1 MIKKLLNGESKTITG
16 AAIIIAVTSL
26 TSRFL
31 GIIRDRILAGQF
43 GAGDTLDAYYAA
55 FRIPDLVYNLLVLGA
70 LSAGFIPVFTALI
83 EKNKNE
89 GWQLANRVLNIL
101 IVALAILCGIFA
113 IFTPQLMRW
122 ITPGFNGEKLDIT
135 INLTRIMFLSPL
147 ILGVSSL
154 FGGIL
159 QSFKRFLVFSLAPI
173 FYNLGIIFGALVL
186 VNFFGVY
193 GLAYGVI
200 IGALLHL
207 LVQIP
212 TSIYLGWRPQFL
224 WDFNKDLKKVFTMMV
239 PRTIGLAVSQL
250 NLVVITIIA
259 TLLSA
264 GSLAV
269 FNLANNL
276 QYFPIGIFGISFA
289 IAAFPTLSA
298 LAIKENKNDFVE
310 SFSNTTRQILFFII
324 PASALFLILRAQ
336 IVRVILGSG
345 AFTWEDTILTADCLA
360 MFSISLFAQS
370 LTPLLI
376 RGFYALHNAI
386 TPFLI
391 SLFCAILN
399 IALSLYF
406 TGTWFF
412 SGSGLNLG
420 VAGLALAF
428 SIAQILNF
436 AILWVFLKFKIGSLD
451 EKRIIWAV
459 FKISIATLIMGIVT
473 QFMKFG
479 IEPFFGTSTFLGIFA
494 QGLIAGLV
502 GIAVFIIVGLVLR
515 SAEMFT
521 FVDAI
526 KRRLFK
532 NKAVVGKEG
541 LEEL

>member
-1 MIKKLLNGESKTITG
+1 
-16 AAIIIAVTSL
+16 
-26 TSRFL
+26 
-31 GIIRDRILAGQF
+31 
-43 GAGDTLDAYYAA
+43 
-55 FRIPDLVYNLLVLGA
+55 
-70 LSAGFIPVFTALI
+70 
-83 EKNKNE
+83 
-89 GWQLANRVLNIL
+89 
-101 IVALAILCGIFA
+101 
-113 IFTPQLMRW
+113 
-122 ITPGFNGEKLDIT
+122 
-135 INLTRIMFLSPL
+135 
-147 ILGVSSL
+147 
-154 FGGIL
+154 
-159 QSFKRFLVFSLAPI
+159 
-173 FYNLGIIFGALVL
+173 
-186 VNFFGVY
+186 
-193 GLAYGVI
+193 
-200 IGALLHL
+200 
-207 LVQIP
+207 
-212 TSIYLGWRPQFL
+212 
-224 WDFNKDLKKVFTMMV
+224 
-239 PRTIGLAVSQL
+239 
-250 NLVVITIIA
+250 VVITIIA

-360 MFSISLFAQS
+360 MFSVSLFAQS

-399 IALSLYF
+399 IVLSLYF
-406 TGTWFF
+406 TGTWIFN
-412 SGSGLNLG
+412 GIGLNLG

-436 AILWVFLKFKIGSLD
+436 AILWVFLKFKVGSLD

-532 NKAVVGKEG
+532 NKAVVQKEG